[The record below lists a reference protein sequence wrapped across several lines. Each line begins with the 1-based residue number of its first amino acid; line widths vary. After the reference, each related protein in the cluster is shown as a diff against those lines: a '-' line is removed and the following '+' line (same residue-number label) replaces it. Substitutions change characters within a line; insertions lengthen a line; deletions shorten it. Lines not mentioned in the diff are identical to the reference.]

1 MIIQIR
7 DDLFDKVVEIV
18 KHRNLSIYNELK
30 EIKPLDTVATD
41 NTLQKARELKTQKV
55 KQSIEQSIKELLS
68 KDITPTK
75 YKVNKATGIA
85 FITLNKY
92 YDDIL
97 ELAKREKSNQ
107 EEKESVLSLPLVL
120 DAPFSKLG
128 TQNIGLISRKLPEF
142 AEQVIIFMLDKDWEA
157 SGLEQNTLPEYCYRV
172 EREYSDISSKSK

>member
-30 EIKPLDTVATD
+30 EIKPLDDTAATD
-41 NTLQKARELKTQKV
+41 TTLQQARDIKTQKV
-55 KQSIEQSIKELLS
+55 KQLIGKTIKELLS
-68 KDITPTK
+68 KDISPTK

-97 ELAKREKSNQ
+97 EEVKN
-107 EEKESVLSLPLVL
+107 
-120 DAPFSKLG
+120 D
-128 TQNIGLISRKLPEF
+128 
-142 AEQVIIFMLDKDWEA
+142 
-157 SGLEQNTLPEYCYRV
+157 Y
-172 EREYSDISSKSK
+172 